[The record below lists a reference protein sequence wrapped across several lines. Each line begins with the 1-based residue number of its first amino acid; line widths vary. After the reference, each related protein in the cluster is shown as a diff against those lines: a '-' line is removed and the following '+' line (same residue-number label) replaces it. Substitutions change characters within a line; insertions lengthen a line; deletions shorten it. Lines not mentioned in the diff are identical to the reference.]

1 MKLGR
6 PKGHYTQYRRLSQLR
21 EMLEN
26 HPKGLSMADIARKL
40 HVTDRSVRRYLRE
53 LEREVDLERS
63 PDPDGFGGV
72 VVRIPTRD
80 LPRRVKLHRTQIY
93 GLLMARRVFRML
105 DGTTFE
111 AVLREAVDQLLS
123 HVQRAPRRGAEIDP
137 DTRLEDRFLYLPSA
151 PMKPLD
157 ANASETVD
165 TMLDACAQLRVCR
178 IAYRKEA
185 TETGEPLTVHPY
197 AVVIY
202 KDMIYVVCHV
212 LERNAIRTLRIDRI
226 LDADADPLQHFALP
240 ADFSVD
246 RYFAGQFGVHHGETP
261 TRVIVD
267 FTGWGADFVRARSF
281 PGEGGREATC
291 EPLPGGGCRLT
302 MVVFST
308 LELQSW
314 VLSFGNTARVIEP
327 ASLADQ
333 IAAELR
339 SAAAHYDTTRTDRVS
354 QTTEKP
360 RRTARSS

>member
-1 MKLGR
+1 MGKLGR

-26 HPKGLSMADIARKL
+26 HPKGLSMIEIAKKL

-111 AVLREAVDQLLS
+111 AVLRQAVDQLLS

-151 PMKPLD
+151 PMKPLSGD
-157 ANASETVD
+157 ASEVVD

-178 IAYRKEA
+178 IAYRKSAEQTEA
-185 TETGEPLTVHPY
+185 LTVHPY
-197 AVVIY
+197 AIVIY
-202 KDMIYVVCHV
+202 KDMIYACCFVA
-212 LERNAIRTLRIDRI
+212 ERNAVRTLRVDRI
-226 LDADADPLQHFALP
+226 LDADADPLQHFAVP
-240 ADFSVD
+240 DDFAVD
-246 RYFAGQFGVHHGETP
+246 KHFEGQFGLHAGGTP
-261 TRVIVD
+261 TRVVVE
-267 FTGWGADFVRARSF
+267 FHGWAAEDVRTRRF
-281 PGEGGREATC
+281 PGEDGKEAAC
-291 EPLPGGGCRLT
+291 EPLSDGGCRLT
-302 MVVFST
+302 LVVRST
-308 LELQSW
+308 TEMKSW
-314 VLSFGNTARVIEP
+314 VMSFGGAARLVAP
-327 ASLADQ
+327 
-333 IAAELR
+333 AELAEEIAGELR
-339 SAAAHYDTTRTDRVS
+339 AAAAQYDKVAPA
-354 QTTEKP
+354 KP
-360 RRTARSS
+360 RARAGR